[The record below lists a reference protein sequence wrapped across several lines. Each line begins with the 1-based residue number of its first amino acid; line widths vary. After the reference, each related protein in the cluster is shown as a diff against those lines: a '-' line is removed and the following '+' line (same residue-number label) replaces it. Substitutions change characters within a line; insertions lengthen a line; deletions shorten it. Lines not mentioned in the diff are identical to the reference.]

1 MLNNAASSKPLPVQL
16 AMPNRIQ
23 REKEGAAMD
32 ERYVTHI
39 ILQHYRSS
47 PSYSERETVAA
58 SHLGIGAIRHVRALG
73 LIEGVE
79 TGGAGRFSGAG
90 YIPLPRRLPVHP
102 APGGHH
108 DGAEG
113 HANLRPHF
121 ALL

>member
-16 AMPNRIQ
+16 AMPARIQ

-32 ERYVTHI
+32 EQYVTHI

-58 SHLGIGAIRHVRALG
+58 SHLGIGAIRHLRALG

-79 TGGAGRFSGAG
+79 TGGGICLDEEKGLLRGGGRPIATG
-90 YIPLPRRLPVHP
+90 
-102 APGGHH
+102 PGGS
-108 DGAEG
+108 
-113 HANLRPHF
+113 LRGGVMRYNF
-121 ALL
+121 

>member
-32 ERYVTHI
+32 EQYVTHI

-58 SHLGIGAIRHVRALG
+58 SHLGIGAIRHLRALG

-79 TGGAGRFSGAG
+79 TGGGLRDSAEEDIKLRRVPCARHHPCGTPAGVA
-90 YIPLPRRLPVHP
+90 
-102 APGGHH
+102 
-108 DGAEG
+108 
-113 HANLRPHF
+113 
-121 ALL
+121 ALIY